1 MSITERTAWEEMWGE
16 LVVVV
21 TLDDAIAEGA
31 LVKVREEGWPRLT
44 GGKPIAVSDNVAQQ
58 IGAEEAF
65 DAVWGEYIIWRTYIE
80 PTLPEEQR
88 LFSTTVQGRK
98 VWVIED
104 GQAFTILFPEDD

>member
-1 MSITERTAWEEMWGE
+1 MWGE
-16 LVVVV
+16 PAVVV

-31 LVKVREEGWPRLT
+31 LVKVREDEWGRLT
-44 GGKPIAVSDNVAQQ
+44 GGKPIVVSDNVARE

-65 DAVWGEYIIWRTYIE
+65 EATFGQYFIWYHYIA

-88 LFSTTVQGRK
+88 LFTTRVNGHE

-104 GQAFTILFPEDD
+104 GQAFTILFPEDY

>member
-1 MSITERTAWEEMWGE
+1 MPSPKGS
-16 LVVVV
+16 
-21 TLDDAIAEGA
+21 
-31 LVKVREEGWPRLT
+31 LVKVREDAWPRLT
-44 GGKPIAVSDNVAQQ
+44 GGKPSVVSDNVARQ

-65 DAVWGEYIIWRTYIE
+65 EAVWGEYLLWRTYIE

-88 LFSTTVQGRK
+88 LFATTIDGHK